1 MQAQRIL
8 IAAALACG
16 TAVLT
21 ADLVLTALAGG
32 AVLLLPEAQKPEEN
46 QREKPQHLSF

>member
-1 MQAQRIL
+1 M
-8 IAAALACG
+8 IAVALACG

-21 ADLVLTALAGG
+21 ADLVLTALAAGV
-32 AVLLLPEAQKPEEN
+32 VLLLPEAQKPGED